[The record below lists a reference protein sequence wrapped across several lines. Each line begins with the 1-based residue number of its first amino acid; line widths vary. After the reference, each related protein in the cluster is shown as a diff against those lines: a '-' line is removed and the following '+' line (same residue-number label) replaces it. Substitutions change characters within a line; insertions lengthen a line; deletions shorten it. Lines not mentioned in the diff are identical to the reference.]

1 VSSHPLA
8 DRGRIDR
15 RGVLRGGAGL
25 LATGAGLGC
34 VAAQTESPR
43 FRGVQVDTRPLAA
56 IGGGPSAGLIQR
68 LLSTELSTAFADRLA
83 PGDSKAPVL
92 VARID
97 HLFLSAFA
105 DAPSPGYD
113 ALGNMDQMDGAG
125 LVLSGRQIVSTT
137 PLRVSLPA
145 SYSGTSYLP
154 DIDQRR
160 IASLCMSFAS
170 WLNREIA

>member
-1 VSSHPLA
+1 VSLVPFA
-8 DRGRIDR
+8 DRGIDR
-15 RGVLRGGAGL
+15 RGVIGASLSL
-25 LATGAGLGC
+25 LVTGAGLR
-34 VAAQTESPR
+34 AAEAQTEALR

-56 IGGGPSAGLIQR
+56 IGGGGSAALIQK
-68 LLSTELSTAFADRLA
+68 LLPAELSSAFADRLA
-83 PGDSKAPVL
+83 PGDAKAPLL

-113 ALGNMDQMDGAG
+113 AMGNMDQMDGAG
-125 LVLSGRQIVSTT
+125 LVVSGRQVVSTT

-145 SYSGTSYLP
+145 SYSGAYYLP

-170 WLNREIA
+170 WLKREIA